1 MDRPSPFAVSVIIC
15 VYNGEKF
22 LERAIQSVLIQKEV
36 AEIILVEDGSTDG
49 TLALCQR
56 FVEEHP
62 GFIRLFQHP
71 GGVNLGLGL
80 SSNLGVHEARYPYV
94 AFLGADDR
102 YLPDRFKRDAEL
114 FAADPSLDGVYNALG
129 AEILEK
135 EGEAWWSKSS
145 RRSELTTVRNP
156 PPPERL
162 FFEMNP
168 IGRRGH
174 FSFDAA
180 TFRRTVFFEA
190 ALFTDLRLSQDT
202 LLSVQLAALCRLAGG
217 ETEKPVGMRGIHG
230 QNRIR
235 SESNMVAA
243 KEAVFKELLAWSL
256 RRSLPREKKR
266 ALQRL
271 AMRLGG
277 DPRVRRELVQIDP
290 GIRFTRWFYVAILRG
305 WMKRFGELRWL
316 IFRRSPDDLVLPGV
330 FPTFR
335 QRRRRRSPT

>member
-1 MDRPSPFAVSVIIC
+1 MDGPSPFAVSVIIA

-22 LERAIQSVLIQKEV
+22 LERAIQSVVIQKEV

-56 FVEEHP
+56 LVEEHP
-62 GFIRLFQHP
+62 GIIRLLQHP
-71 GGVNLGLGL
+71 GGVNLGCGP
-80 SSNLGVHEARYPYV
+80 SWNVGIRESHHPYI

-102 YLPDRFKRDAEL
+102 YLPHRFKRDAEL

-129 AEILEK
+129 AEMLEK

-145 RRSELTTVRNP
+145 RRTELTTVRNP

-168 IGRRGH
+168 IGQRGH

-180 TFRRTVFFEA
+180 TFRRTAFDKAE
-190 ALFTDLRLSQDT
+190 LFSALRLSQDT

-230 QNRIR
+230 GNRIR
-235 SESNMVAA
+235 NESDMAPAKVA
-243 KEAVFKELLAWSL
+243 VYKELLAWSL
-256 RRSLPREKKR
+256 RRSLPREKMR

-290 GIRFTRWFYVAILRG
+290 GIRFTRWFYLAVLRG
-305 WMKRFGELRWL
+305 WMTRLGELRWL
-316 IFRRSPDDLVLPGV
+316 IFRRSPTDLVLPGV
-330 FPTFR
+330 FPAL
-335 QRRRRRSPT
+335 RRRLRRGSPN